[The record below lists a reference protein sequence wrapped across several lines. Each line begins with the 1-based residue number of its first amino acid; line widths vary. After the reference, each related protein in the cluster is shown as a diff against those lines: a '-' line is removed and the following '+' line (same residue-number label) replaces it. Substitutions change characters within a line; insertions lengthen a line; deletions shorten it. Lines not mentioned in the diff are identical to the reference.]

1 MPPRRLLRSFLA
13 LWWVL
18 GCALLALSVR
28 TVANAFERGRVVD
41 PHMALVGG
49 VEAAAAI
56 LFLVPKTLRVG
67 AAGLLL
73 AIAIA
78 WLAHAHSQLVRW
90 DLAIDAAAVLF
101 VAVHGPLTGEQWRR
115 ALAPAR
121 REPVPEREPGTES

>member
-1 MPPRRLLRSFLA
+1 MPPLRLLRSFLA

-18 GCALLALSVR
+18 GCALFVLSVR
-28 TVANAFERGRVVD
+28 TVASAFEPGHGAN
-41 PHMALVGG
+41 PHMVLIGG
-49 VEAAAAI
+49 IEAAAAI

-67 AAGLLL
+67 AAGLLF

-78 WLAHAHSQLVRW
+78 WLLHAHSQIIRW

-101 VAVHGPLTGEQWRR
+101 VAVHGPLTGDQWRR

-121 REPVPEREPGTES
+121 S

>member
-1 MPPRRLLRSFLA
+1 MPPPKLLRSFLA
-13 LWWVL
+13 LWLVL

-28 TVANAFERGRVVD
+28 TVAQAFEPGHAVN
-41 PHMALVGG
+41 PHMVLVGG
-49 VEAAAAI
+49 IEAAAAI

-78 WLAHAHSQLVRW
+78 WLVHAHTQLVRW

-101 VAVHGPLTGEQWRR
+101 VAVHGALSGDQWRR

-121 REPVPEREPGTES
+121 GEPATES